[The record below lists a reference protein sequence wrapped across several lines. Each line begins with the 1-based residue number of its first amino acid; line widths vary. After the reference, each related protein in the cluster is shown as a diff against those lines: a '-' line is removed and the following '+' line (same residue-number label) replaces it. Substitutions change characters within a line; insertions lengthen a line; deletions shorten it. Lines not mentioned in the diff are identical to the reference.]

1 MADVRLPNGT
11 VVKNVPDNYSQ
22 EQLKKMLISS
32 GRMVEADFQIPTPSA
47 PVSPMAAQE
56 PQEEEEEIGAA
67 SGMLRSAAQGLTVGA
82 SDEIIAG
89 VGAAYESLFN
99 DDRPYNEIYDE
110 ILEEERGRLT
120 QFEEESPVLS
130 AGAEITG
137 AILSPVTKLTSAI
150 KVAKLGAMGNTAV
163 QAGAI
168 GVPYA
173 FLSADGDVTDRAEN
187 AAYAAVEAP
196 LFGVVGQKF
205 INFSKPVAQKVWGGV
220 TKGTKRLPNT
230 TEGLRKAKDN
240 AYKLV
245 DESEVP
251 FTSSALKKK
260 LIETRRKVVEEGKYV
275 GPEDK
280 EATKVFKLYQGLVDR
295 ARKQN
300 GVVRLKDIDNLQR
313 NMWDRYNDAK
323 GAEKKVVLDAINSLD
338 DLLLNTENTSEV
350 MKAAKLTAKRLKKAE
365 YFDRVKK
372 EIDIDSA
379 GKDIDQ
385 LSRYK
390 QAVRKVLKDPK
401 QSRFYEPEEIATLT
415 KFLESEGT
423 LTNKFLKKIGKYSP
437 SGQLMAILHAGA
449 AGATG
454 GVSAIASGVA
464 LGAKQ
469 LATKGSEKLGPAL
482 VEQIKGNVPTAAV
495 SSPATAAT
503 GASLTSMLLDAKD
516 RQNARTSGM

>member
-11 VVKNVPDNYSQ
+11 IVKNVPDNYSQ

-99 DDRPYNEIYDE
+99 DDRPYSEIYDE
-110 ILEEERGRLT
+110 ILEEERGRLA

-137 AILSPVTKLTSAI
+137 AILSPITKLTSAI

-251 FTSSALKKK
+251 FTSAVLQKK
-260 LIETRRKVVEEGKYV
+260 LKETKKQVIEGFKYL
-275 GPEDK
+275 GPEDVDASK
-280 EATKVFKLYQGLVDR
+280 AFKMYQGLINR
-295 ARKQN
+295 SKKQN
-300 GVVRLKDIDNLQR
+300 GVVKLRDINELQKSL
-313 NMWDRYNDAK
+313 WKTHGTAK
-323 GAEKKVVLDAINSLD
+323 GNEKLAIQDIINSLD
-338 DLLLNTENTSEV
+338 DLLLDHAGTSEI
-350 MKAAKLTAKRLKKAE
+350 MQAARLTNKRFKKAE
-365 YFDRVKK
+365 TFDRIKK
-372 EIDIDSA
+372 EIDIDSR

-390 QAVRKVLKDPK
+390 MAVRRILKDPK
-401 QSRFYEPEEIATLT
+401 QSRFYEPEEIAALN

-423 LTNKFLKKIGKYSP
+423 LTNAFLKKIGKYGP
-437 SGQLMAILHAGA
+437 TNQLMVMLHIAGA
-449 AGATG
+449 AATG
-454 GVSAIASGVA
+454 GVSAVAGAAA
-464 LGAKQ
+464 LGAKE
-469 LATKGSEKLGPAL
+469 AASRGSNKLGPAL
-482 VEQIKGNVPTAAV
+482 VEQMKGNAPAAMV
-495 SSPATAAT
+495 RSPAMAAT

-516 RQNARTSGM
+516 RQNAKTAGM